1 MSNIQVVGLG
11 MATLDI
17 LIRLTEMPTW
27 EDGSHF
33 SAIAIDGGGPV
44 ATAIAAVARLGVSAG
59 FVGTCG
65 SDRLA
70 EIKLQTLAECG
81 VDVSRMVRRPVPENE
96 IVLVSVH
103 EQTGERLFTGSTAFQ
118 EYQLAPE
125 ELDRDYFLSADVL
138 HLDGYH
144 GDAALLAAAWMR
156 DAGKTVVL
164 DGSATR
170 QPISPEMRALVSRV
184 DVLICGSGF
193 GATLTGRDDPW
204 EIGRA
209 ILDLGPRVVVQTEG
223 KAGSYTI
230 TRDDAF
236 HVPSFDIDVVDT
248 TGAGDVFHGAYIVG
262 MLRGWEVRRTVQFA
276 TAVSALKCTGLG
288 GRRPIP
294 CFDQVI
300 EFLRAR
306 GLELS

>member
-1 MSNIQVVGLG
+1 MSNIQVIGLG

-17 LIRLTEMPTW
+17 LIRISELPTW

-33 SAIAIDGGGPV
+33 SAMAIDGGGPV

-70 EIKLQTLAECG
+70 EIKLQTLTECG

-103 EQTGERLFTGSTAFQ
+103 EQTGERLFTGSTTFQ

-125 ELDRDYFLSADVL
+125 ELDRDYILAADVL

-144 GDAALLAAAWMR
+144 GDAALLAASWMR

-170 QPISPEMRALVSRV
+170 RPISPKMRALVGRV

-223 KAGSYTI
+223 KAGSYT
-230 TRDDAF
+230 
-236 HVPSFDIDVVDT
+236 VN
-248 TGAGDVFHGAYIVG
+248 
-262 MLRGWEVRRTVQFA
+262 
-276 TAVSALKCTGLG
+276 
-288 GRRPIP
+288 
-294 CFDQVI
+294 
-300 EFLRAR
+300 AR
-306 GLELS
+306 